1 MAEKYGSIFSLRLG
15 CNQTLVVNSRE
26 IAKECLTKNDKVFA
40 SRPNV
45 AAGRYLGYNNAI
57 LALAPYGDYW
67 RYMRKISTLELLS
80 SHRLEKLKHVRDFE
94 IYSLVKNLYTFVKK
108 TNGSIEVPISKFLDH
123 MTFNI
128 IVKMIAGKR
137 FSGETINQED
147 SEAWRLRNAIKDTT
161 YLCGVFVMADA
172 IPSLSWIDFQGHVGF
187 MKRTAKEMDFIL
199 DKWLS
204 EHYKK
209 RDEVQSGKE
218 DDFMDVL
225 ISMFEEDDEICGH
238 KRETVIKATTLILIL
253 TASGSTSITLGWAL
267 SLLINHPK
275 VLKQAK
281 EELDTNIGK
290 DKWVQESDIKNLKYL
305 QAIIKETLRLYPP
318 APLTGIREATDD
330 CHVAGYKVTKG
341 TRLFINLW
349 KLQRDPLVW
358 SNPNKFQPE
367 RFFNIHDQIDNFQNQ
382 EFGYL
387 PFSYGRRSCAGA
399 TFGMQVLH
407 LTLARLI
414 QGFDINTKDGGPVDM
429 IEGVGLA
436 LPKENP
442 LDVMLQP
449 RLPLELYE
457 SL

>member
-1 MAEKYGSIFSLRLG
+1 M
-15 CNQTLVVNSRE
+15 Q
-26 IAKECLTKNDKVFA
+26 
-40 SRPNV
+40 
-45 AAGRYLGYNNAI
+45 
-57 LALAPYGDYW
+57 
-67 RYMRKISTLELLS
+67 
-80 SHRLEKLKHVRDFE
+80 
-94 IYSLVKNLYTFVKK
+94 
-108 TNGSIEVPISKFLDH
+108 
-123 MTFNI
+123 
-128 IVKMIAGKR
+128 
-137 FSGETINQED
+137 
-147 SEAWRLRNAIKDTT
+147 
-161 YLCGVFVMADA
+161 
-172 IPSLSWIDFQGHVGF
+172 
-187 MKRTAKEMDFIL
+187 
-199 DKWLS
+199 
-204 EHYKK
+204 
-209 RDEVQSGKE
+209 
-218 DDFMDVL
+218 
-225 ISMFEEDDEICGH
+225 
-238 KRETVIKATTLILIL
+238 ILIL